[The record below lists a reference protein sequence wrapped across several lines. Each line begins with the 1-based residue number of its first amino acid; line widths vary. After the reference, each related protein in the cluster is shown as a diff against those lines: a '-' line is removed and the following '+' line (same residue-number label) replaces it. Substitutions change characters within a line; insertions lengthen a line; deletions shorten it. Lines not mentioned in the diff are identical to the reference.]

1 MVTTEKL
8 YAADAAKAVKTLAGD
23 HRKLE
28 TNAAD
33 SVHVADAADEA
44 SAATTC

>member
-1 MVTTEKL
+1 VVITEKF
-8 YAADAAKAVKTLAGD
+8 YAADAAKAVKTLAGN

-44 SAATTC
+44 STATTC

>member
-1 MVTTEKL
+1 MVTTEKF

-33 SVHVADAADEA
+33 SVHVTDPADEA
-44 SAATTC
+44 STATTC